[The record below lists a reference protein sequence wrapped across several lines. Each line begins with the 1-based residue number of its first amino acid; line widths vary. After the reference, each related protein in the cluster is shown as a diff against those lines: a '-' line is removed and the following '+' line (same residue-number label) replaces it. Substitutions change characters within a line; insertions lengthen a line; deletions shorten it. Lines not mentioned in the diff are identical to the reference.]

1 MSITKDAVFFGS
13 SILVLII
20 TIVIAT
26 INLIATRDM
35 HEDSSDRAKVMT
47 AGILASLVS
56 GGIIIGMIA
65 YFVMEREYPSSKK
78 SSVGSPSPPGIIIGS
93 SY

>member
-78 SSVGSPSPPGIIIGS
+78 SFVSPPSPPGIIIGS
-93 SY
+93 NY